1 MTTEELYR
9 HLLAFNE
16 DEKFYESYYDAHKKQ
31 WKLEEFLKSL
41 DYHRGRHRIYALLH
55 VRRNIL
61 FSG

>member
-1 MTTEELYR
+1 MTTKELYR

-41 DYHRGRHRIYALLH
+41 DYQ
-55 VRRNIL
+55 
-61 FSG
+61 